1 MNSDQQ
7 LLINV
12 ATVFLIKPFT
22 TCKASSVL
30 PCLNI
35 NLELLIIG
43 CNQARYVS
51 WGTRLEC
58 LPFLG
63 PSPASLGKGWV
74 GSTWWQM
81 EWYGFLY
88 VIQVLHNKG

>member
-22 TCKASSVL
+22 KCKASSVL

-51 WGTRLEC
+51 
-58 LPFLG
+58 
-63 PSPASLGKGWV
+63 
-74 GSTWWQM
+74 
-81 EWYGFLY
+81 
-88 VIQVLHNKG
+88 

>member
-1 MNSDQQ
+1 MVKMNSDQQ

-51 WGTRLEC
+51 
-58 LPFLG
+58 
-63 PSPASLGKGWV
+63 
-74 GSTWWQM
+74 
-81 EWYGFLY
+81 
-88 VIQVLHNKG
+88 